1 MNTTATRGL
10 QNLLQTATRALT
22 EAGIPDGRR
31 EAETLIA
38 HLLNCS
44 RLDLYRSDPL
54 SLNPNQEEAFAD
66 LIRRRARREPLQY
79 LLGTQEFW
87 GKEFRV
93 TTETLIPRPETE
105 LLIEAVLER
114 FGRPALPITLLD
126 LCTGTG
132 CLAVTLATLYPTAR
146 ILATDLSPAALEVAR
161 SNALRHGM
169 AGHIEFLEG
178 NLMEPLGDLGL
189 QERFDVIVANPPY
202 IPAGELDR
210 LQPEVSLYEPRLA
223 LDGGPD
229 GLDFYRR
236 ILADAPE
243 LLRPGGRLFLEV
255 GIRQAIPVRAMAEQI
270 GWRVD
275 QIKKDLAGIDRVVVL
290 EKMNSEVTQR
300 TT

>member
-10 QNLLQTATRALT
+10 QNLLQSAARALT

-38 HLLNCS
+38 FILNCA
-44 RLDLYRSDPL
+44 RLDLYRADSFSLDPDQ
-54 SLNPNQEEAFAD
+54 QETFKG

-87 GKEFRV
+87 GLEFRV
-93 TTETLIPRPETE
+93 TTDTLIPRPETE
-105 LLIEAVLER
+105 LLIEAVLEW
-114 FGRPALPITLLD
+114 FGRPALAVTLLD

-132 CLAVTLATLYPTAR
+132 CLAVTLATLYPMAR
-146 ILATDLSPAALEVAR
+146 ILATDLSPAALDVAR

-169 AGHIEFLEG
+169 TGRIEFLEG
-178 NLMEPLGDLGL
+178 DLLDPLSSLGL
-189 QERFDVIVANPPY
+189 NHALDGIIANPPY
-202 IPAGELDR
+202 VPDTELDQ
-210 LQPEVSLYEPRLA
+210 LQPEVSLHEPRLA

-236 ILADAPE
+236 ILADAPK

-255 GIRQAIPVRAMAEQI
+255 GIRQAIPVRAMAERI

-275 QIKKDLAGIDRVVVL
+275 QIKKDLAGVDRVVL
-290 EKMNSEVTQR
+290 LTKP
-300 TT
+300 